1 MSATFY
7 ECLGADLE
15 IDDGDEDR
23 NDFTMCELGLKE
35 AKQNMA
41 SR

>member
-1 MSATFY
+1 MA
-7 ECLGADLE
+7 EDRRPELVKDLE